1 MSSETVTDLLHQLNM
16 NGHAD
21 NKWDDASQIQDIMF
35 VTPDRQFAW
44 LFRIEPEGGV
54 FPSSVN
60 NNGYDKCN
68 LYIHNVSACRTVSE
82 CLQAYNITID
92 NWSGF
97 VVLNSNG
104 ELIDPAQA
112 RVQTIVIKSKI

>member
-1 MSSETVTDLLHQLNM
+1 MGD
-16 NGHAD
+16 
-21 NKWDDASQIQDIMF
+21 
-35 VTPDRQFAW
+35 
-44 LFRIEPEGGV
+44 V
-54 FPSSVN
+54 FPSSVTN
-60 NNGYDKCN
+60 NDYDKCN
-68 LYIHNVSACRTVSE
+68 LYIRNLSACRTVSE

-112 RVQTIVIKSKI
+112 RVQTVVLKSRT